1 MACALSD
8 TTVKVYAAG
17 PRGLEHSSTCGGHRD
32 RLVHVSLPFADA
44 PHLVLTACTDA
55 ALRCFDTR
63 LPGSPAQAVALFKDA
78 QRRELASGAASPHG
92 SSLAAGAEDGTV
104 LLWDRRVAGQGGGA
118 GGGSRQALGEYTEV
132 HGEAVTCCAYHPTLP
147 HALLTAGLDGLVCVF
162 DTQAGPGGDEDDAL
176 QRVLSVGSSVA
187 KVGWFGSQGSS
198 IWATTCT
205 EDASLWNWADGERL
219 AGPPAQGTRSALE
232 QAWLPVASSVAGC
245 GPVTYCCGCA
255 WDPHGDTLVL
265 LAGTQG
271 GVLAAWPLTAGAD
284 GTLAVH
290 PPAAVLAGGHT
301 DVVRAATWLG
311 PSGSTLVTG
320 GEDGRLCVWTTAGP
334 GDVAPSARAAH
345 APPERTTSNP
355 SSGQRYSPY

>member
-1 MACALSD
+1 MACSLSD

-17 PRGLEHSSTCGGHRD
+17 PRGLEHSGTCGGHRGT
-32 RLVHVSLPFADA
+32 LVHVSLPFADA

-63 LPGSPAQAVALFKDA
+63 LPGSPCQAVAMFRDA
-78 QRRELASGAASPHG
+78 QRRELASGAASPCG
-92 SSLAAGAEDGTV
+92 SSLAAGAEDGAV
-104 LLWDRRVAGQGGGA
+104 LLWDRRVAAQGSSAG
-118 GGGSRQALGEYTEV
+118 GGGSRQALGEFTEA

-162 DTQAGPGGDEDDAL
+162 DTQGGPGADEEDAL

-187 KVGWFGSQGSS
+187 KVGWFGAQGSS

-219 AGPPAQGTRSALE
+219 AGPPGEGTRHALE
-232 QAWLPVASSVAGC
+232 QAWMARPSPAGPAC
-245 GPVTYCCGCA
+245 GPVSYCCGCA
-255 WDPHGDTLVL
+255 WDPHGETLVL
-265 LAGTQG
+265 LAGTQA
-271 GVLAAWPLTAGAD
+271 GVLAAWPLTADAD

-290 PPAAVLAGGHT
+290 PPAAVLAGGHV

-311 PSGSTLVTG
+311 PGGSASTLVTG
-320 GEDGRLCVWTTAGP
+320 GEDGRVCVWTTAP
-334 GDVAPSARAAH
+334 GGEAVAAH
-345 APPERTTSNP
+345 APERTTS